1 MAIRVVAALL
11 FREDRVLACQRRA
24 VALFPLKW
32 EFPGGKIEDGEE
44 AFAAV
49 KRELREELAIEV
61 QSAAEVLCYTYQY
74 PNWSEVELTFF
85 RVESYQGEIANLAFE
100 SVAWLRPDQLGS
112 LDFLD
117 GDRLIVEKLRRG
129 EIGS

>member
-32 EFPGGKIEDGEE
+32 EFPGGKVEEGEGDV
-44 AFAAV
+44 AAL

-61 QSAAEVLCYTYQY
+61 QSATEVLCYIYQY
-74 PNWSEVELTFF
+74 PKWSEVELTFF
-85 RVESYQGEIANLAFE
+85 RVESYQGEIENLAFE
-100 SVAWLRPDQLGS
+100 SVAWVRPDQLGS

-117 GDRLIVEKLRRG
+117 
-129 EIGS
+129 